1 MKHKTTYSLKKESC
15 CCKKEKDVDDNC
27 CKNKK
32 VTICKSLDNYKQSN
46 VLEIH
51 KLIVFADIIPL
62 QTPFNTPVIAIGNV
76 TETMLVVKP
85 PGRTVKRNIL
95 YRQFLI

>member
-15 CCKKEKDVDDNC
+15 CCKKEKDADDNC

-32 VTICKSLDNYKQSN
+32 VTISKSLDNYKQSN
-46 VLEIH
+46 ILEIH
-51 KLIVFADIIPL
+51 KQLVFADIAPEVHFIYKAHLNSAVPQSTL
-62 QTPFNTPVIAIGNV
+62 I
-76 TETMLVVKP
+76 VKP
-85 PGRTVKRNIL
+85 PGRTIERTIL